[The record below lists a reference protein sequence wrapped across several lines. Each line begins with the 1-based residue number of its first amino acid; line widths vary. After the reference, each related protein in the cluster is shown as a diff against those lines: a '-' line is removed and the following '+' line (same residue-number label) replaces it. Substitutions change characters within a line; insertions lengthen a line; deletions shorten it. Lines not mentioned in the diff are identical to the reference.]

1 MGSQQLATA
10 QACSLVAPV
19 AGEVLFGPVRS

>member
-1 MGSQQLATA
+1 MGSQQLTAA

-19 AGEVLFGPVRS
+19 AGEVPFGPVRS